1 MYLYLYID
9 ISVFVHISTPSAE
22 QPWIL
27 PCAWHRR
34 ALALKLRLLWERES
48 SGLTEQCESS
58 KLGRSL
64 SCDKKRNF
72 TTLCWN
78 FAYVTYHH
86 IAELLPFKPAKIITQ
101 LHQFWQKRQETTQCN
116 NHHNY
121 PPHTYIPK
129 TKTFH
134 LVVTCF
140 TQIPCFFPVCRE
152 LCKWVSL
159 SHGCKGIHLKAYNWT
174 NLLWPNA
181 SLNFQKLQYCMLAWF
196 IICTIFDKTWTVEY
210 TSWNSKRQVWSTI
223 SSQRIH
229 LFTFLVLLN
238 WNSYTSVLNNTI
250 VFYHIFWLFCFF
262 WGHGWKSLSNN
273 TFQRF
278 FCCSRHQ

>member
-48 SGLTEQCESS
+48 SVSHQSS
-58 KLGRSL
+58 ADRYLVIRR
-64 SCDKKRNF
+64 RNF

-78 FAYVTYHH
+78 FACVTYHH

-140 TQIPCFFPVCRE
+140 TQIPCFFSC
-152 LCKWVSL
+152 L
-159 SHGCKGIHLKAYNWT
+159 SWT
-174 NLLWPNA
+174 L
-181 SLNFQKLQYCMLAWF
+181 
-196 IICTIFDKTWTVEY
+196 
-210 TSWNSKRQVWSTI
+210 
-223 SSQRIH
+223 
-229 LFTFLVLLN
+229 
-238 WNSYTSVLNNTI
+238 
-250 VFYHIFWLFCFF
+250 
-262 WGHGWKSLSNN
+262 
-273 TFQRF
+273 
-278 FCCSRHQ
+278 